1 MATSFLHGSHNKE
14 MDGCNFIEL
23 DGKGDGT
30 SFLQEYV
37 ESMENAKV
45 DIGIGEVQNIILEEA
60 EAFFTG
66 DKTLEEV
73 VRVIQSRVQLYF
85 DE

>member
-14 MDGCNFIEL
+14 MD
-23 DGKGDGT
+23 
-30 SFLQEYV
+30 
-37 ESMENAKV
+37 
-45 DIGIGEVQNIILEEA
+45 GIGEVQNIILEEA